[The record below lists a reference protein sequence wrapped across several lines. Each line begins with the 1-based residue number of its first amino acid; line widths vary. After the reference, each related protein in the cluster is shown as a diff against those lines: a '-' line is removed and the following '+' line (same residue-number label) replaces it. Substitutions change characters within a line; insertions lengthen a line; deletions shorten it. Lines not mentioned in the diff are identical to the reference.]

1 MKQEI
6 DNEKN
11 NAEKE
16 DPVSEV
22 AEPVS
27 EVAEPV
33 SGTETADVDKPA
45 RKPVNVKRVKSVLWN
60 VFLVAVIAVGII
72 SLLGVVKE
80 IGHDGSSF
88 GEVMRGASPL
98 FFVLLAAVV
107 VAGMALDVAKFCIIG
122 KTVTGKCRLG
132 ASAKTNFLG
141 KYYDA
146 VTPFA
151 TGGQPMQIYYLNTK
165 GISGGNSSAIVLIR
179 YIFSIM
185 CWIIL
190 GAALMIAGA
199 AKGVLDGVSGGNL
212 LKITGWVGIG
222 INLIIPV
229 FVLLFLLLPKLMRR
243 LSSGVIWLGCKIRL
257 VKDADKAKERAEKI
271 VDDFKNSFKLMAK
284 SPVNFVLLI
293 AVCFLES
300 AITFAVPYFVML
312 AFSCPV
318 DGLFITVSSLNVY
331 AIFGVSFIPT
341 PGNSGVI
348 EGMGALAFSVAAG
361 PALVWSVIAWRL
373 FTFYIYIIIG
383 IFISVYDIIRK
394 NKRGKSLQGRLEQ

>member
-1 MKQEI
+1 MERKDENKENT
-6 DNEKN
+6 DELTDGGE
-11 NAEKE
+11 NA
-16 DPVSEV
+16 VLSETD
-22 AEPVS
+22 AQ
-27 EVAEPV
+27 
-33 SGTETADVDKPA
+33 TAAAQPAKKPL
-45 RKPVNVKRVKSVLWN
+45 NVKRIKSVLWN

-98 FFVLLAAVV
+98 FFVVLAAVV
-107 VAGMALDVAKFCIIG
+107 AAGMALDVAKFCIIG
-122 KTVTGKCRLG
+122 KTVTGKYRLG
-132 ASAKTNFLG
+132 ASIKTNFLG

-199 AKGVLDGVSGGNL
+199 VKGVLDNVSGGNL

-222 INLIIPV
+222 VNLIIPV
-229 FVLLFLLLPKLMRR
+229 FVLLFLLLPKFMRKMAV
-243 LSSGVIWLGCKIRL
+243 GVIKVGNKIKL
-257 VKDADKAKERAEKI
+257 VKDVDKATERAEKI
-271 VDDFKNSFKLMAK
+271 VYDFKNAFKQMAK
-284 SPVNFVLLI
+284 SPVNFALLLL
-293 AVCFLES
+293 VCFLES
-300 AITFAVPYFVML
+300 AITFAIPYFVML

-318 DGLFITVSSLNVY
+318 EGLLITVTSLNVY

-383 IFISVYDIIRK
+383 IVLSVFDIVVK
-394 NKRGKSLQGRLEQ
+394 NKRGKREKND